1 MANIFVSYNR
11 QSGAVAKTLT
21 DDIRE
26 LGHTAWFD
34 QELSGGQVWWD
45 KILATIRNCDVFVFV
60 LDPAALNS
68 TACKRECGYAKDLG
82 KPILPVLVSEG
93 VSTNLLPPA
102 LSQIQFV
109 DYRKQDRNAAIRL
122 ARALADIPPPE
133 PLPSPLPPPPAVPI
147 SYLGGLSEKVES
159 ASSLNL
165 EQQSALVIEL
175 KRGLRDPGTRDDTRT
190 LLERLRKRPDLFAS
204 IAEELEELLGPRARI
219 ETSPPTPSPAPDEE
233 RQAGT
238 LQDGEVAFKTGEKYY
253 EQDNYA
259 EAVKWY
265 RKAAEQGHAEAQ
277 YALGYSYQYGHGV
290 AQDDEEAATW
300 YRKAA
305 EQGHEAARQ
314 ELQDLDLSAKEK
326 ISEETSPSAPA
337 FSDEQSKPASVEAV
351 TIGPTPAWKMLAR
364 NLTVAALICGSLL
377 VLYNTVIEPW
387 FDREETRTTRDT
399 AAVPSKATRETTPVP
414 APAPAPVAAP
424 APAPAP
430 APSAAPASQKQAVTS
445 QDVVTAFQTGERY
458 KEQKNYSEAAKWYRK
473 AAEQGYAPAQNEL
486 GDLYYD
492 GQGVDKSYAEAV
504 KCFRLAA
511 NQGHAGGQS
520 NLGRMYYN
528 GEGVAKSDAEAVKW
542 IRKAAEQGYAPAQG

>member
-1 MANIFVSYNR
+1 MANVFVSYNR

-21 DDIRE
+21 DDIKE

-122 ARALADIPPPE
+122 ARALAAIPPPE

-147 SYLGGLSEKVES
+147 SYLGGLTEQVET

-165 EQQSALVIEL
+165 EQQSVLVIEL

-190 LLERLRKRPDLFAS
+190 LLERLRKRHDLFAS
-204 IAEELEELLGPRARI
+204 IAEEIAELLGPRARI

-233 RQAGT
+233 RQAST
-238 LQDGEVAFKTGEKYY
+238 LQDGEVAFKTGEKYF

-277 YALGYSYQYGHGV
+277 YALGYSYQYGHGA
-290 AQDDEEAATW
+290 AQDDEEAANW

-314 ELQDLDLSAKEK
+314 ELQDLDLSARRRYQRK
-326 ISEETSPSAPA
+326 
-337 FSDEQSKPASVEAV
+337 DCRV
-351 TIGPTPAWKMLAR
+351 
-364 NLTVAALICGSLL
+364 LL
-377 VLYNTVIEPW
+377 HSRMNNRSRPL
-387 FDREETRTTRDT
+387 
-399 AAVPSKATRETTPVP
+399 S
-414 APAPAPVAAP
+414 
-424 APAPAP
+424 
-430 APSAAPASQKQAVTS
+430 
-445 QDVVTAFQTGERY
+445 
-458 KEQKNYSEAAKWYRK
+458 
-473 AAEQGYAPAQNEL
+473 
-486 GDLYYD
+486 
-492 GQGVDKSYAEAV
+492 
-504 KCFRLAA
+504 RL
-511 NQGHAGGQS
+511 
-520 NLGRMYYN
+520 
-528 GEGVAKSDAEAVKW
+528 
-542 IRKAAEQGYAPAQG
+542 